1 MDQSSP
7 FDVPEAVLIWTFPT
21 TQPSDG
27 PYNYKWTM
35 TILYLHVFKEVD
47 PVDESPNW
55 INPDYWPES

>member
-7 FDVPEAVLIWTFPT
+7 FNIPEVVLIQTFPT

-27 PYNYKWTM
+27 PYNYEW

-55 INPDYWPES
+55 INPGCQPES